1 MTKPKIITITTDF
14 GEDFARGQLETVI
27 YGINPNIK
35 VITLSNQ
42 VTPFSLIEGAFILLK
57 GYCFSPANSVHLAI
71 IDPGV
76 GSDRRG
82 LIIRTRS
89 HWLIGPDNGVL
100 YPAALKDGIRKA
112 YLIDEKKLGEGLS
125 NTFHGRDIF
134 AKVAAWICSN
144 NDPLKFSSE
153 INTKLLKKSR
163 LLPNQV
169 THIDTYG
176 NIKVNNSCQKFKV
189 GNELRININN
199 QEYCIP
205 FVKIFANVRSGQ
217 LLAYYGS
224 HNILEIA
231 KNLGSAN
238 NELNLKIG
246 DILQISKYNKP
257 ASLGLN
263 K

>member
-1 MTKPKIITITTDF
+1 MDKIITLTTDF

-27 YGINPNIK
+27 YRINSNIK

-57 GYCFSPANSVHLAI
+57 GYCFAPVNSVHLAI

-82 LIIRTRS
+82 VIIRTRN
-89 HWLIGPDNGVL
+89 HWFIGPDNGVL
-100 YPAALKDGIRKA
+100 YPAALKDGIKKA
-112 YLIDEKKLGEGLS
+112 YVIDEKRLGEGLS
-125 NTFHGRDIF
+125 YTFHGRDIF

-144 NDPLKFSSE
+144 HDPLNFTSE
-153 INTKLLKKSR
+153 INTELLKKSK

-189 GNELRININN
+189 GNKLSIKINN
-199 QEYCIP
+199 QEYRIL
-205 FVKIFANVRSGQ
+205 FVKTFADVRSGQ
-217 LLAYYGS
+217 LLAYNGS
-224 HNILEIA
+224 HGILEIA

-238 NELNLKIG
+238 DELELKIG
-246 DILQISKYNKP
+246 DILRITKINSSK
-257 ASLGLN
+257 
-263 K
+263 